1 MNSQLSE
8 QFSQIQDNIR
18 NFIIEYNKEKWNF
31 YTNATTENR
40 KRYYRSIMEFIG
52 YLSDDADLASFMQQS
67 KSMKIKASEEPVV
80 DKIRD
85 LMHVYERN
93 EMTENMVNTL
103 IDAEMVIIND
113 RITYNSKDSTSSH
126 IADLAEHETSLS
138 DIIKLQKL
146 FFSRT
151 ELMKSHMLGVVKS
164 RNEYFSSKGYAD
176 FYDYFLKSNGYTES
190 KIRAA
195 IEKVDKMTGEKYKK
209 IKKELDSTLEKK
221 LKCHSARIPAYIY
234 GDPFLRCYPVHIDQN
249 VNQMFKGKD
258 IAYTGFKYY
267 DMLGVNLNEIFEVS
281 DLYIR
286 PGKYQGNLVV
296 DIDREGDIRF
306 SVNSK
311 SNFRGIYSLL
321 RTLGKVVFMSNY
333 CSDKSFLVKS
343 YPERGKIEG
352 FGLYMTEYAFKAG
365 YISKIIAQYEDED
378 EQILININ
386 DYMELNRIINIR
398 FHLALAEFEILLN
411 RGKGD
416 PARSWEQCVKK
427 YQLIDTSTMIEKNG
441 WAMIDSIATDPFSS
455 IYEVEAF
462 INAQAIEKS
471 LSQKQISGRTVLKH
485 LLQNYVCG
493 R

>member
-8 QFSQIQDNIR
+8 QFSQIQDNIK
-18 NFIIEYNKEKWNF
+18 NYIIEYNKEKWNF
-31 YTNATTENR
+31 FTNATTENR
-40 KRYYRSIMEFIG
+40 KRYYRSVMEFIT
-52 YLSDDADLASFMQQS
+52 YLTDDSDLSGFIQQS

-80 DKIRD
+80 ERIKSIR
-85 LMHVYERN
+85 HIYEKN
-93 EMTENMVNTL
+93 ELTELMVNTL
-103 IDAEMVIIND
+103 IDAEMIIIND

-146 FFSRT
+146 FFSRADT
-151 ELMKSHMLGVVKS
+151 MKTHIVNVVKT
-164 RNEYFSSKGYAD
+164 RNEYFASKGYAD
-176 FYDYFLKSNGYTES
+176 FYDYFMKSNGYTET
-190 KIRAA
+190 KIKAA
-195 IEKVDKMTGEKYKK
+195 IEKVDKMTAEKYKK
-209 IKKELDSTLEKK
+209 IKKDLDSTLEKK
-221 LKCHSARIPAYIY
+221 LKCHSTRIPAYIY
-234 GDPFLRCYPVHIDQN
+234 GDPFFRFYPVHIDQN

-311 SNFRGIYSLL
+311 SNFRGIYNLL

-333 CSDKSFLVKS
+333 CSDKPFLTKS
-343 YPERGKIEG
+343 YPERGIVEG

-398 FHLALAEFEILLN
+398 FYLALAEFEILLN

-416 PARSWEQCVKK
+416 PAKSWEQCVKK
-427 YQLIDTSTMIEKNG
+427 YQFIDTSTAIDRSG

-471 LSQKQISGRTVLKH
+471 LSQKQISGRGVLKH